1 MSVTPSMEMSSL
13 INGRLLYHKLHNYYM
28 ITNVH
33 WCDNGTIYNHE
44 VNGSQMTQNHYA
56 DKAIF
61 NRQRC
66 KYKDNKGGTRQANE
80 HLTEIKYTTTIYTK
94 WHQVPLS

>member
-33 WCDNGTIYNHE
+33 WCDNGTFTIMKSMAHRWHKITMLTKQFLT
-44 VNGSQMTQNHYA
+44 G
-56 DKAIF
+56 
-61 NRQRC
+61 RCC